1 MLDTICDVL
10 KAAYERQW
18 ISTRD
23 GNASFRRKDESFLY
37 VTPSGVRKYH
47 LNAEMLI
54 KYQIQDPTEEQS
66 DCPWTSLKRFDDEY
80 QQKII
85 GLKPT
90 GELPLHYLLQK
101 RVPHNR
107 VVFHFHPTYTI
118 AAMYAGIDL
127 QKLGK
132 EFPEINRYTRV
143 GPNVPMIPPISKEL
157 AYASIK
163 ALGLNDETGETA
175 YDIIGLD
182 RHGIVVIAKDA
193 WSAFEHAERL
203 EHLCQVVLASGD
215 FGNLMQFVD

>member
-23 GNASFRRKDESFLY
+23 GNASFRRKNESFLY

-54 KYQIQDPTEEQS
+54 KYSIGETDQLE
-66 DCPWTSLKRFDDEY
+66 PWNCLKRFDDEY
-80 QQKII
+80 QQNII

-90 GELPLHYLLQK
+90 GELPLHFLLQQNL
-101 RVPHNR
+101 PHNR

-127 QKLGK
+127 QKLAK

-157 AYASIK
+157 AYASVD
-163 ALGLNDETGETA
+163 ALGLNPETGEIA

-182 RHGIVVIAKDA
+182 RHGIVVVAKDA

-203 EHLCQVVLASGD
+203 EHLCQVVLASG
-215 FGNLMQFVD
+215 NLKNILS